1 MNFIKALN
9 PEGLQNY
16 NPIVSTV
23 NLNDSSLYST
33 TDELREIRDII
44 GLTNSAYD
52 FGLQAALICVNSYPE
67 ILKQTGEQNLIGYIA
82 SYERPLV
89 TLESGKIVPM
99 GNQFNV
105 NFRPYKIFKNLNLRI
120 NYLDDKRV
128 TLTLDEE
135 VWTTSYAENRGL
147 LIVDFPEE
155 LKDLRFSIE
164 LFPVWQ
170 PGSSVVIGLAPNG
183 YPFKEVVKNLTESQA
198 FLNVCN
204 KHGLLD
210 TFLSMPELPYKLA
223 IATLSVYKEQIAL

>member
-1 MNFIKALN
+1 
-9 PEGLQNY
+9 
-16 NPIVSTV
+16 
-23 NLNDSSLYST
+23 
-33 TDELREIRDII
+33 
-44 GLTNSAYD
+44 
-52 FGLQAALICVNSYPE
+52 
-67 ILKQTGEQNLIGYIA
+67 
-82 SYERPLV
+82 
-89 TLESGKIVPM
+89 M